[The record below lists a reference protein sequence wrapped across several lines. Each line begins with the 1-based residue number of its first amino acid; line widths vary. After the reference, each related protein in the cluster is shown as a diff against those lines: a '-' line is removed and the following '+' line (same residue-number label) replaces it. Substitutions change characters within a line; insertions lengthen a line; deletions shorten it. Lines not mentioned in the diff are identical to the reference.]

1 MKTQIINLFNPL
13 HHTEAKD
20 LALAVKPTMSE
31 AAGQKHQPVFI
42 SAELWNIQRQRKGF
56 QMRRGFSFL

>member
-13 HHTEAKD
+13 HHTEAKELS
-20 LALAVKPTMSE
+20 LAIKQDVHE
-31 AAGQKHQPVFI
+31 ANSQKHQPVFI

-56 QMRRGFSFL
+56 QLRRGFSLF

>member
-13 HHTEAKD
+13 HHTEATD
-20 LALAVKPTMSE
+20 IAQAVKSTINESNSP
-31 AAGQKHQPVFI
+31 KHQSVFI

-56 QMRRGFSFL
+56 QTRRGFSFL

>member
-13 HHTEAKD
+13 HHSEAKD
-20 LALAVKPTMSE
+20 LSMAVKPNGSE
-31 AAGQKHQPVFI
+31 ATGQKHQPVFI